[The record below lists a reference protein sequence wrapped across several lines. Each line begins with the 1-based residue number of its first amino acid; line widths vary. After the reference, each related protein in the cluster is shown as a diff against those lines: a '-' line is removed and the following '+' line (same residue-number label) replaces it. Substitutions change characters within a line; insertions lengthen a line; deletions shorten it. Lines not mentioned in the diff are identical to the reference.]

1 MANDSQYIHETVL
14 KDIIDFYEL
23 LKNSNTGELK
33 DYAKKNKSFRS
44 SAYAAEKMT
53 LVFPVLMSTNIST
66 EAAGIV
72 TKAIERKAVSI
83 MQILFAAMNVTDA
96 NNAIDYVSNFH
107 NNLNTND
114 FDMEKY
120 LDDYLTSESAEIETT
135 AEFRKRLEMETAVVN
150 DAKDNTDFVL
160 PDNVNDTPLN
170 AYKFEGNS
178 TEPIFIEESKKSKK
192 MYKYDDFDD
201 YLDDQE
207 NNKKTSYKGSRTPTV
222 PVPSIAS
229 PSSNSSSSKGSSNSS
244 SSNSS
249 SNNGGRKS
257 GGFQRN
263 ADIDNANIERIN
275 AERDAANAKKSMF
288 NTQASNNTKISNATV
303 NNLNARSDAETTRA
317 EVEKAKAGTEKAREE
332 RIRNQIQLDTQ
343 AAARK
348 AELDKQAA
356 DKKAALDAKNAA
368 RREELD
374 RQKAIFDVAKS
385 KAEFLKNSS
394 EYFSKQLIPSDVK
407 KANELVPT
415 MMNVN
420 FTVYDGNNP
429 IKVDNVIIGIKAK
442 MYPLDSA
449 DILNRIRMKNKDGN
463 FFNKLIR
470 ATTREISFFKD
481 FLFAIDKAKLDAIS
495 MSRKGKSSK
504 LWKVLELRG
513 ETSRIK
519 RLTRSK
525 NNSMAISTLVMSS
538 EEVEYLKKAYNID
551 VTTPSVMRP
560 IMEAYNLMG
569 VVLVDE
575 ANEVASFMFDSG
587 DDLYE
592 QISFNNLEREANDGS
607 AKKIINLMTKI
618 AR

>member
-14 KDIIDFYEL
+14 KDIINFYEL

-229 PSSNSSSSKGSSNSS
+229 PSSNSSSSKDSSNSS

-249 SNNGGRKS
+249 FNNGGRKS
-257 GGFQRN
+257 GGFHRN
-263 ADIDNANIERIN
+263 ADIDNANI
-275 AERDAANAKKSMF
+275 
-288 NTQASNNTKISNATV
+288 
-303 NNLNARSDAETTRA
+303 
-317 EVEKAKAGTEKAREE
+317 E

-538 EEVEYLKKAYNID
+538 EEVEYLKKTYNID